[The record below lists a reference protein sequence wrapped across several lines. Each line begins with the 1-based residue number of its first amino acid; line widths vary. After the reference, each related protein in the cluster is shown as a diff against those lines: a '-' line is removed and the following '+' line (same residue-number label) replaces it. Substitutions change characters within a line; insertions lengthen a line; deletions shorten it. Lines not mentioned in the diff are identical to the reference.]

1 MLPRCRLLLSSIKSE
16 SWLEASQVHFLRF
29 RSNDSRQRPRDSYN
43 PPKTFLGNQ
52 RGGFKHSGGGFKH
65 GGRSNPQ
72 HVKRQKKRHILDGFS
87 VRDASD
93 TLFIMKKQVRKW
105 AGLPHVHRRLE
116 SFGVPRADV
125 KPILSIFAREVSS
138 GLLDNPIEQKKY
150 HVERFALTA
159 KELNQGLRL
168 DQNLT
173 QLFYSWASD
182 PEQQEV
188 LLKSVSR
195 STLEQISHLYSTAD
209 MSYPADMYPKA
220 RSMRRKVIMHV
231 GPTNSGK
238 THMALRA
245 LAAAKTGVYS
255 GPLRLLAHEIWDRLN
270 KGQIVPLGMDPDPDS
285 EPDTSTNM
293 DIIEESGS
301 RPTVRKEGKAKYAR
315 ECNLRTGE
323 EFRIVSEYASL
334 VSCTV
339 EMTSFGL
346 PVEVAV
352 VDEIQMLADPD
363 RGSAWTAA
371 VLGLPAEELHLCG
384 EEVAVPI
391 VQALLKDTDD
401 ELFINRYERLTPLT
415 VQDASLEGDF
425 SRVQKGDCLVAFS
438 RSGIFAL
445 KRKVEEKTGLRCAVA
460 YGRLPPEIRAE
471 QAALFNNQHSGYDV
485 MIGSDAIGMGL
496 NLKIKRIIFETLHK
510 FDGAVERAL
519 SVSQIKQIAGRAGRY
534 GLHGEPGGFV
544 TTLHAHD
551 LPMLRSA
558 IPCQPDPIMFAG
570 VSPTLVWAENVLQA
584 LPTDASHRTL
594 LEVAPYVS
602 NVRPP
607 CRAFIPSKIEE
618 RSRFVEAHVKHMKLY
633 DQLLIGGSPMNWQDF
648 LAVQFMARIC
658 QIYSEKIRVP
668 ILQALQVGPYIETLE
683 DVEEM
688 MSGGKSSADA
698 PSQGLVNLEGLH
710 KSLVLYLW
718 LSYRLPV
725 AFYQSQEAYA
735 LKERTEKALDW
746 CLQNVSARVADRQ
759 PPSFRLRIPSE
770 AEDGVEYRRT
780 PATRLQDENNRELG
794 VRYAKLLNS
803 ERRSTRGP
811 R

>member
-1 MLPRCRLLLSSIKSE
+1 MSTVLLPRCRLLLSRCINSE
-16 SWLEASQVHFLRF
+16 SWLEASQVHFRRF
-29 RSNDSRQRPRDSYN
+29 RSNDSRQRPRNSYY
-43 PPKTFLGNQ
+43 PPQTFPGNQ
-52 RGGFKHSGGGFKH
+52 RGDFKH

-72 HVKRQKKRHILDGFS
+72 HVMKQKKGHILDGFS

-93 TLFIMKKQVRKW
+93 TLLIMEKQVHKW
-105 AGLPHVHRRLE
+105 ANLPHVHRRLE
-116 SFGVPRADV
+116 FFGVPRTDV
-125 KPILSIFAREVSS
+125 KPILSVFAQEVSS
-138 GLLDNPIEQKKY
+138 GLLHNPIEQKKY
-150 HVERFALTA
+150 HVERFIITT

-168 DQNLT
+168 DQILT
-173 QLFYSWASD
+173 QFFYSWASD
-182 PEQQEV
+182 PKQQEV
-188 LLKSVSR
+188 LLKSVSQ
-195 STLEQISHLYSTAD
+195 STLEQISHLSSTAD

-270 KGQIVPLGMDPDPDS
+270 KGQIVPLGMDPDADS

-293 DIIEESGS
+293 DIIEESVS

-323 EFRIVSEYASL
+323 EFRIVSEHAGL

-339 EMTSFGL
+339 EMTSLSL

-363 RGSAWTAA
+363 RGSAWTSA

-391 VQALLKDTDD
+391 VQALLNDTDD

-415 VQDASLEGDF
+415 VQDESLEGDF

-445 KRKVEEKTGLRCAVA
+445 KRKVEENTGLRCAVA

-471 QAALFNNQHSGYDV
+471 QAALFNNPHSGYDV

-510 FDGAVERAL
+510 FDGTVERAL

-544 TTLHAHD
+544 TTLHEHD

-558 IPCQPDPIMFAG
+558 ILRQPDPIIFAG
-570 VSPTLVWAENVLQA
+570 VSPTLAWTESVLQA
-584 LPTDASHRTL
+584 LPADASHQTL

-607 CRAFIPSKIEE
+607 CRAFVPSKVEE
-618 RSRFVEAHVKHMKLY
+618 RSHFIETHAKHMKLY
-633 DQLLIGGSPMNWQDF
+633 DQLLIGGSPMNWRDP
-648 LAVQFMARIC
+648 LAVEFTARLC
-658 QIYSEKIRVP
+658 QIYNEKIRVP
-668 ILQALQVGPYIETLE
+668 ILHALKVGPYVEALE
-683 DVEEM
+683 NVEGM
-688 MSGGKSSADA
+688 MSGGKSSAGA

-725 AFYQSQEAYA
+725 AFYQSEEAYA

-746 CLQNVSARVADRQ
+746 CLRNMSTRVADRQ
-759 PPSFRLRIPSE
+759 PASFGLRIPSE
-770 AEDGVEYRRT
+770 AEDGVEYRRI
-780 PATRLQDENNRELG
+780 PATRPQDESIRELG
-794 VRYAKLLNS
+794 VKYAKLLNS
-803 ERRSTRGP
+803 EKRSARGQ

>member
-1 MLPRCRLLLSSIKSE
+1 MLPRCRLLLSTSIKSE
-16 SWLEASQVHFLRF
+16 SWLEASQVHFRRF
-29 RSNDSRQRPRDSYN
+29 RSNISRQPRDSYYSSQTET
-43 PPKTFLGNQ
+43 PPFPDNRNQ
-52 RGGFKHSGGGFKH
+52 RGSFKNV
-65 GGRSNPQ
+65 GRSNPQ
-72 HVKRQKKRHILDGFS
+72 HVMKQKKGHILDGFS
-87 VRDASD
+87 ARDASD
-93 TLFIMKKQVRKW
+93 TLSIMQKQARKW
-105 AGLPHVHRRLE
+105 ADLPHVHRRLE
-116 SFGVPRADV
+116 SFGVPRTDV
-125 KPILSIFAREVSS
+125 QPLLSIFAREVNS
-138 GLLDNPIEQKKY
+138 GLLQDPVEQKKF
-150 HVERFALTA
+150 HVERFVLTT

-168 DQNLT
+168 DQILT

-182 PEQQEV
+182 PERQEY
-188 LLKSVSR
+188 LLKSVQR

-209 MSYPADMYPKA
+209 TSYPADLYPRA

-293 DIIEESGS
+293 DIIEDGVSS
-301 RPTVRKEGKAKYAR
+301 PTVRKDGKAKYAR

-323 EFRIVSEYASL
+323 EFRIVSEYAGL

-339 EMTSFGL
+339 EMTSFNL

-391 VQALLKDTDD
+391 VQALLNDTDD

-415 VQDASLEGDF
+415 VQDESLEGDF

-445 KRKVEEKTGLRCAVA
+445 KRKVEGSTGLRCAVA

-471 QAALFNNQHSGYDV
+471 QAALFNNPHSGYDV

-510 FDGAVERAL
+510 FDGTTERPL

-551 LPMLRSA
+551 LSMLHSA
-558 IPCQPDPIMFAG
+558 ISCQPDPIMFAG
-570 VSPTLVWAENVLQA
+570 ISPTLPWAESVLQA
-584 LPTDASHRTL
+584 LPVDASHQTL
-594 LEVAPYVS
+594 MEVAPYVS

-607 CRAFIPSKIEE
+607 CRAFVPPKVEE
-618 RSRFVEAHVKHMKLY
+618 RSKFVETHAKNMKLY
-633 DQLLIGGSPMNWQDF
+633 DKLLIGGAPMNWRDP
-648 LAVQFMARIC
+648 LAIEFTARLC
-658 QIYSEKIRVP
+658 QIYNDVIRVP
-668 ILQALQVGPYIETLE
+668 IMDALRVGPYIELLE
-683 DVEEM
+683 SVEDM
-688 MSGGKSSADA
+688 MFGGKSSAGA
-698 PSQGLVNLEGLH
+698 PSQALITLEGLH

-725 AFYQSQEAYA
+725 AFYQSEEAYA

-746 CLQNVSARVADRQ
+746 CLRNVSTRVADRQ
-759 PPSFRLRIPSE
+759 PVNFGLRIRPE

-780 PATRLQDENNRELG
+780 PFARQQEESNRELA
-794 VRYAKLLNS
+794 VKYAKLLNS
-803 ERRSTRGP
+803 QKRSSRG
-811 R
+811 

>member
-1 MLPRCRLLLSSIKSE
+1 
-16 SWLEASQVHFLRF
+16 
-29 RSNDSRQRPRDSYN
+29 
-43 PPKTFLGNQ
+43 
-52 RGGFKHSGGGFKH
+52 
-65 GGRSNPQ
+65 
-72 HVKRQKKRHILDGFS
+72 
-87 VRDASD
+87 
-93 TLFIMKKQVRKW
+93 MKKQVRKW

-116 SFGVPRADV
+116 SFGVPRTDV
-125 KPILSIFAREVSS
+125 RPILSIFAREVSS

-150 HVERFALTA
+150 CIERFVLTA

-195 STLEQISHLYSTAD
+195 NTLEQISHLYSTAD

-285 EPDTSTNM
+285 EPDTFTNM

-346 PVEVAV
+346 PVDVAV

-445 KRKVEEKTGLRCAVA
+445 KRKVEENTGLRCAVA

-496 NLKIKRIIFETLHK
+496 NLKIKRIIFEALHK
-510 FDGAVERAL
+510 FDGAVERPL

-558 IPCQPDPIMFAG
+558 IPRQPDPIMFAG
-570 VSPTLVWAENVLQA
+570 VSPTLAWAENVLQA
-584 LPTDASHRTL
+584 LPIDASHRTL

-607 CRAFIPSKIEE
+607 CRAFIPSKIEQ
-618 RSRFVEAHVKHMKLY
+618 RSQFVETHVKHMKLY

-658 QIYSEKIRVP
+658 QIYSEKIRVS

-683 DVEEM
+683 NVEGM

-746 CLQNVSARVADRQ
+746 CLRNVSARMADRQ
-759 PPSFRLRIPSE
+759 PPSVRLGIPSE

-780 PATRLQDENNRELG
+780 PATRLQDENNREMG

>member
-1 MLPRCRLLLSSIKSE
+1 MLPRCRLLLSRSIKSE
-16 SWLEASQVHFLRF
+16 SWLEASQVHFRRF
-29 RSNDSRQRPRDSYN
+29 RSSDRQRP
-43 PPKTFLGNQ
+43 PPFPGNQ
-52 RGGFKHSGGGFKH
+52 HQRGGFKH

-72 HVKRQKKRHILDGFS
+72 HVMKQKKGHILDGFS
-87 VRDASD
+87 IRDASD
-93 TLFIMKKQVRKW
+93 TLLIMQKQVRKW
-105 AGLPHVHRRLE
+105 ADLPHVHRRLE
-116 SFGVPRADV
+116 SFGVPRTDV
-125 KPILSIFAREVSS
+125 RPLLSTFTREVSS
-138 GLLDNPIEQKKY
+138 GLLQSPIEQKKY

-168 DQNLT
+168 DQILT

-182 PEQQEV
+182 PERQEY
-188 LLKSVSR
+188 LLKSASR
-195 STLEQISHLYSTAD
+195 STLEQISYLYSTAD
-209 MSYPADMYPKA
+209 MSYPADMYPRA

-270 KGQIVPLGMDPDPDS
+270 KGQIVPLGMDPDADS

-293 DIIEESGS
+293 DIIEESVS
-301 RPTVRKEGKAKYAR
+301 RPTVRKEGKEKYAR

-323 EFRIVSEYASL
+323 EFRIVSEYAGL

-339 EMTSFGL
+339 EMTSFNI

-391 VQALLKDTDD
+391 VQALLNDTDD

-415 VQDASLEGDF
+415 VQDESLEGDF

-445 KRKVEEKTGLRCAVA
+445 KRKVEENTGLRCAVA

-471 QAALFNNQHSGYDV
+471 QAALFNNPHSGYDV

-496 NLKIKRIIFETLHK
+496 NLKIKRIIFDSLHK
-510 FDGAVERAL
+510 FDGNVERPL
-519 SVSQIKQIAGRAGRY
+519 SVSQVKQIAGRAGRY

-551 LPMLRSA
+551 LPRLHSV
-558 IPCQPDPIMFAG
+558 IPCQPDPVVFAG
-570 VSPTLVWAENVLQA
+570 VSPTLAWAENVLQA
-584 LPTDASHRTL
+584 LPVDSSHQTL
-594 LEVAPYVS
+594 MEVAPYVS

-607 CRAFIPSKIEE
+607 CRAFVPSKVEE
-618 RSRFVEAHVKHMKLY
+618 RSQFVETHAKDMKLY
-633 DQLLIGGSPMNWQDF
+633 DRLLISGAPMNWRDP
-648 LAVQFMARIC
+648 LAVEFAARLC
-658 QIYSEKIRVP
+658 QIYNEKIRVP
-668 ILQALQVGPYIETLE
+668 ILHALQAGSYIEALE
-683 DVEEM
+683 DVEAM
-688 MSGGKSSADA
+688 MSGGKSSAGA
-698 PSQGLVNLEGLH
+698 PSKGLVTLEGLH

-718 LSYRLPV
+718 LSFRLPV
-725 AFYQSQEAYA
+725 AFYQSEEAYT

-746 CLQNVSARVADRQ
+746 CLRNVSGRVAVRY
-759 PPSFRLRIPSE
+759 PASFGLEIPSE

-780 PATRLQDENNRELG
+780 PYTRLQDESNRELG

-803 ERRSTRGP
+803 ERRNARSQQ
-811 R
+811 

>member
-1 MLPRCRLLLSSIKSE
+1 MSVVMLPRCRLLLSGFIKSE
-16 SWLEASQVHFLRF
+16 SWLEASQVHFRRF
-29 RSNDSRQRPRDSYN
+29 RSNDSRQQPRNSYHS
-43 PPKTFLGNQ
+43 PKTFSGNQ
-52 RGGFKHSGGGFKH
+52 RGSFKH

-72 HVKRQKKRHILDGFS
+72 YVTKQKKGHILDGFS
-87 VRDASD
+87 VRDAND
-93 TLFIMKKQVRKW
+93 TLLVMEKQVHKW
-105 AGLPHVHRRLE
+105 ADLPHVHRRLE
-116 SFGVPRADV
+116 SFGVPRTDV
-125 KPILSIFAREVSS
+125 QPILSIFAREVSS
-138 GLLDNPIEQKKY
+138 GLLHNPVKQKKY
-150 HVERFALTA
+150 HVERFVLTA

-188 LLKSVSR
+188 LLKSVSQH
-195 STLEQISHLYSTAD
+195 TLEQISYLYSTAD

-293 DIIEESGS
+293 DIIEESVS

-323 EFRIVSEYASL
+323 EFRIVSEYAGL

-339 EMTSFGL
+339 EMTSLSL

-391 VQALLKDTDD
+391 VQALLHDTDD

-415 VQDASLEGDF
+415 VQDESLEGDF
-425 SRVQKGDCLVAFS
+425 GRVRKGDCLVAFS
-438 RSGIFAL
+438 RSSIFAL
-445 KRKVEEKTGLRCAVA
+445 KRKVEENTGLRCAVA

-471 QAALFNNQHSGYDV
+471 QAALFNNPHSGYDV

-496 NLKIKRIIFETLHK
+496 NLKIKRIIFETLRK
-510 FDGAVERAL
+510 FDGTVERAL

-544 TTLHAHD
+544 TTLHADD
-551 LPMLRSA
+551 LPMLHSA
-558 IPCQPDPIMFAG
+558 ILRQPDPIVFAG
-570 VSPTLVWAENVLQA
+570 VSPTLAWAESVLQA
-584 LPTDASHRTL
+584 LPAGALHQTL

-607 CRAFIPSKIEE
+607 CRAFVPSKIEE
-618 RSRFVEAHVKHMKLY
+618 RSQFIETHAKHMKLY
-633 DQLLIGGSPMNWQDF
+633 DRLLIGGSPMNWRDA
-648 LAVQFMARIC
+648 LAVEFTARLC
-658 QIYSEKIRVP
+658 QIYNEKIRVP
-668 ILQALQVGPYIETLE
+668 ILHALRVGPYIEALE
-683 DVEEM
+683 NVEGM
-688 MSGGKSSADA
+688 MSGGKSSAGA
-698 PSQGLVNLEGLH
+698 PSQGLVTLEGLH

-718 LSYRLPV
+718 LSHRLPV
-725 AFYQSQEAYA
+725 AFYQSEEAYA

-746 CLQNVSARVADRQ
+746 CLRNVSTKVADRQ
-759 PPSFRLRIPSE
+759 PASFGLRVSSE
-770 AEDGVEYRRT
+770 AEDGVEYRRI
-780 PATRLQDENNRELG
+780 PATRPQEESNRELG

-803 ERRSTRGP
+803 ERRSARSQ